1 MAAIRAGSHTPP
13 AWRQCVRLLPVI
25 AILASCEQAEILQD
39 NLRDMTPYEVYQASL
54 AAAGL
59 GETALARDW
68 EAAGRNV
75 LQSPVPVDPPFEE
88 EGYIVPEEPS
98 AVAYLVHIPRGR
110 KLTFAV
116 SLDSEEGTRLFIDL
130 FRLPSDEDNPPR
142 PVFSSDS
149 LSRTFSHE
157 DPWRAGDYVLRVQPE
172 LLRGGS
178 YRVTLGEET
187 VFAFPVEGHGTR
199 SIQSLFGAARDGGRR
214 EHHGVDIFARR
225 GTPVLATAAGRADR
239 VRTTRLGGKV
249 VWLRDQVRGASIYYA
264 HLDSQH
270 VSDGTLV
277 EPGDTIGFVGNTG
290 NARTTSPHLHFG
302 IYRRGEGPL
311 DPYPFL
317 TSPRTQF
324 AERTADVAL
333 LGARVQPRDDGI
345 RVRAGPGTREDIL
358 GELGPDTQ
366 LRVLGA
372 SGEWLR
378 VRMPGGG
385 NGYIAARLTEPV
397 EARPDESAG
406 PEQDREDQE
415 E

>member
-1 MAAIRAGSHTPP
+1 MLAAVAGCERAQVLHY
-13 AWRQCVRLLPVI
+13 
-25 AILASCEQAEILQD
+25 
-39 NLRDMTPYEVYQASL
+39 NLRDLTPYETYQAAL

-68 EAAGRNV
+68 EAAGRDA
-75 LQSPVPVDPPFEE
+75 LQSPVPVEPPFEE
-88 EGYIVPEEPS
+88 EGYITPEEPS
-98 AVAYLVHIPRGR
+98 AVAYRVHIPRGR
-110 KLTFAV
+110 KLLFAV
-116 SLDSEEGTRLFIDL
+116 SLDSGEGTRLFIDL
-130 FRLPSDEDNPPR
+130 FRMPLDEDNPPR

-149 LSRTFSHE
+149 LSRTFSYE
-157 DPWRAGDYVLRVQPE
+157 DPWRASDYVLRVQPE

-225 GTPVLATAAGRADR
+225 GTPVLAAAAGRANR

-249 VWLRDQVRGASIYYA
+249 VWIRDPVRGASIYYA

-277 EPGDTIGFVGNTG
+277 ERSDTIGFVGNTG
-290 NARTTSPHLHFG
+290 NARTTPPHLHFG
-302 IYRRGEGPL
+302 IYRRGEGPI

-317 TSPRTQF
+317 TSPRTKL
-324 AERTADVAL
+324 AERTADAAL
-333 LGARVQPRDDGI
+333 LGARVRPQDQGVRL
-345 RVRAGPGTREDIL
+345 RAGPSTREEIL
-358 GELGPDTQ
+358 ADLEPGIH

-372 SGEWLR
+372 SGEWFR
-378 VRMPGGG
+378 VQLPGGG
-385 NGYIAARLTEPV
+385 EGYVAARLTEPAAV
-397 EARPDESAG
+397 RSGQRTAPQ
-406 PEQDREDQE
+406 QDHEDHE

>member
-1 MAAIRAGSHTPP
+1 M
-13 AWRQCVRLLPVI
+13 RLLTVLVAGL
-25 AILASCEQAEILQD
+25 AIVAGCEQTEILQD
-39 NLRDMTPYEVYQASL
+39 NLRGLTPYETYQASL
-54 AAAGL
+54 VAAGL

-68 EAAGRNV
+68 EGAGRDA
-75 LQSPVPVDPPFEE
+75 LQDPVPVEPPFEE
-88 EGYIVPEEPS
+88 EGYITPEEPS

-116 SLDSEEGTRLFIDL
+116 SLESEDDTRLFIDL
-130 FRLPSDEDNPPR
+130 FRLSTDEDDPPR

-187 VFAFPVEGHGTR
+187 VFAFPVEGHGTE
-199 SIQSLFGAARDGGRR
+199 SIQSLFGAARDGGSRR
-214 EHHGVDIFARR
+214 HHGVDIFAGR
-225 GTPVLATAAGRADR
+225 GTPALAAAAGRAER

-249 VWLRDQVRGASIYYA
+249 VWIRDSARGASIYYA
-264 HLDSQH
+264 HLDSQQ

-277 EPGDTIGFVGNTG
+277 ERGDTIGFVGNTG
-290 NARTTSPHLHFG
+290 NARTTPPHLHFG

-317 TSPRTQF
+317 TSPRAQL
-324 AERTADVAL
+324 AERTADAAL
-333 LGARVQPRDDGI
+333 LGARVRPRDEGV
-345 RVRAGPGTREDIL
+345 RLRAGPSTRETILADLEPDIH
-358 GELGPDTQ
+358 

-372 SGEWLR
+372 AGEWFR
-378 VRMPGGG
+378 VQLPGGG
-385 NGYIAARLTEPV
+385 EGYVAARLTEPAG
-397 EARPDESAG
+397 ARSDRRTA
-406 PEQDREDQE
+406 PEQDHE

>member
-1 MAAIRAGSHTPP
+1 MLVVAAA
-13 AWRQCVRLLPVI
+13 
-25 AILASCEQAEILQD
+25 CEQAEV
-39 NLRDMTPYEVYQASL
+39 LRDDFRELTPYEAYQASL

-68 EAAGRNV
+68 EAAGRGA
-75 LQSPVPVDPPFEE
+75 LQDPVRVDPPFEE
-88 EGYIVPEEPS
+88 EGYITPEQPL

-116 SLDSEEGTRLFIDL
+116 SLDSKDHTRVFIDL
-130 FRLPSDEDNPPR
+130 FRLPHNEDNPPR

-178 YRVTLGEET
+178 YRVTIGEET

-199 SIQSLFGAARDGGRR
+199 SIQSLFGASRDAGRR
-214 EHHGVDIFARR
+214 QHHGVDIFARR
-225 GTPVLATAAGRADR
+225 GTPVLAAAAGRADR

-249 VWLRDQVRGASIYYA
+249 VWLRDRARGASIYYA

-270 VSDGTLV
+270 VTSGTLV

-290 NARTTSPHLHFG
+290 NARTTPPHLHFG

-317 TSPRTQF
+317 TAPRTQV
-324 AERTADVAL
+324 AEVTADVTL
-333 LGARVQPRDDGI
+333 LGARVQTRDEGI
-345 RVRAGPGTREDIL
+345 RLRAGPGTREEIL
-358 GELGPDTQ
+358 SELEPGTR
-366 LRVLGA
+366 LRVLGV
-372 SGEWLR
+372 SGDWFR
-378 VRMPGGG
+378 VQLPGGA
-385 NGYIAARLTEPV
+385 NGYLAARL
-397 EARPDESAG
+397 ARPVAVRSDENTG
-406 PEQDREDQE
+406 PAQDREE
-415 E
+415 